1 MKAATSRYELEE
13 RERLFHTVFEN
24 SPDAIFI
31 EDLQGNVLDVNP
43 AACRLH
49 GLSHAEIVGR
59 HVSEL
64 VPPEYR
70 DSVVHSKTLVEGE
83 VEGYSLGPGNKR
95 IPVSI
100 RSSSIPYMGGT
111 AILLQ
116 VRDIT
121 ERRRTEE
128 ALRESENR
136 YRPLFDSN
144 PQPMWVHD
152 LTTRRFITANE
163 AAMRLYRYSRDE
175 FLRMDSID
183 ALLADATVKTTEL
196 PQLPNLVEVT
206 AARHRRKDGTILTVE
221 MTQHTMALDGRMA
234 AFVMITRAASANR

>member
-1 MKAATSRYELEE
+1 MKAVPNRYELEE

-31 EDLQGNVLDVNP
+31 EDVHGNVLDVNP

-49 GLSHAEIVGR
+49 GLTRDELVGKN
-59 HVSEL
+59 VSDL

-70 DSVVHSKTLVEGE
+70 DSVVQSDRLIDGE
-83 VEGYSLGPGNKR
+83 VEGYSLGASNRR
-95 IPVSI
+95 IPVAI
-100 RSSSIPYMGGT
+100 RSCAIPYMGGT

-128 ALRESENR
+128 ALRESEGR
-136 YRPLFDSN
+136 YRLLFDCN

-152 LTTRRFITANE
+152 VETRRFIAVNE
-163 AAMRLYRYSRDE
+163 AAMRLYRFSRDE
-175 FLRMDSID
+175 FLLMESID
-183 ALLADATVKTTEL
+183 SVLENVRKKMPEL
-196 PQLPNLVEVT
+196 PALPNLVEVT
-206 AARHRRKDGTILTVE
+206 ATRHKRKDGTVLNVE
-221 MTQHTMALDGRMA
+221 MTQHTMSMDGRVV
-234 AFVMITRAASANR
+234 AFVMITRAATAR

>member
-1 MKAATSRYELEE
+1 MKAVPNRYELEE

-49 GLSHAEIVGR
+49 GLSHDELVGKN
-59 HVSEL
+59 VSDL

-70 DSVVHSKTLVEGE
+70 DSVVQSDRLTDGE
-83 VEGYSLGPGNKR
+83 VEGYSLGAGNKR
-95 IPVSI
+95 IPVAI
-100 RSSSIPYMGGT
+100 RSSAIPYMGRT

-128 ALRESENR
+128 ALRDSEGR
-136 YRPLFDSN
+136 YRLLFDCN

-152 LTTRRFITANE
+152 LETRRFIAVNE

-175 FLRMDSID
+175 FLLMESID
-183 ALLADATVKTTEL
+183 AILEDARNRTPEL
-196 PQLPNLVEVT
+196 PPLANLVEVT
-206 AARHRRKDGTILTVE
+206 AAKHKRKDGTALNVE
-221 MTQHTMALDGRMA
+221 MTQHTMSLDGRIV
-234 AFVMITRAASANR
+234 AFVMITRAVAAR